1 MLQKEGMY
9 KTEHLLAWLF
19 AIGAI
24 ILAVIGA
31 LAAFDVISLRT
42 VTIAET
48 PLVEIEGE
56 SGTTHFRD
64 GLLLILPAIALGI
77 LAWTMHSS
85 EHHVAMTTGGSQQT
99 STGGRTSTDNMARS
113 GGTVAGQAQ
122 SAANRGTDAGRDATS
137 YAADSAQPKSGSGTG
152 TMEHALSYLGL
163 VITIALGVIAVLVG
177 FNVFDDGYSW
187 RDGII
192 WAFLAIFSGV
202 VTATLHSVQHHAMPV
217 YDVDDI
223 RVMVEERVG
232 TAMQRQGAAGMTT
245 AQATAGGMAGTGT
258 GTQRDMPGTGTGT
271 QRDMPGTRDVPGTG
285 GQGQMPNTPRE
296 ASDTMRDV
304 SDNVR
309 DVPGTQGG
317 TSGDRDIERPL

>member
-31 LAAFDVISLRT
+31 LAAFDVITLRT

-48 PLVEIEGE
+48 PLVEVEGE

-85 EHHVAMTTGGSQQT
+85 EHHVAMTSGGSQAIA
-99 STGGRTSTDNMARS
+99 GGRSAAGNAARS
-113 GGTVAGQAQ
+113 GGGMAGQAQ
-122 SAANRGTDAGRDATS
+122 SVADRGMDASG
-137 YAADSAQPKSGSGTG
+137 YAADTVQPKSGSGTG

-163 VITIALGVIAVLVG
+163 IITIALGVIAVLVG

-245 AQATAGGMAGTGT
+245 AQATAGGMAGGATGT
-258 GTQRDMPGTGTGT
+258 GGGA
-271 QRDMPGTRDVPGTG
+271 QRDMPGTRDIPGTG
-285 GQGQMPNTPRE
+285 GQGQLPNTPRE
-296 ASDTMRDV
+296 VSDAARDV
-304 SDNVR
+304 PDNLR
-309 DVPGTQGG
+309 DVPGSQGGIPGTQGG
-317 TSGDRDIERPL
+317 TPGDRDVERPL

>member
-19 AIGAI
+19 AIGSI

-85 EHHVAMTTGGSQQT
+85 EHHVAMTSGGSQAMA
-99 STGGRTSTDNMARS
+99 GGRTPAGNM
-113 GGTVAGQAQ
+113 AGQAR
-122 SAANRGTDAGRDATS
+122 SAADRGME
-137 YAADSAQPKSGSGTG
+137 ADTQAKSGSGTA
-152 TMEHALSYLGL
+152 TMEHSLSYLGL
-163 VITIALGVIAVLVG
+163 LITIALGVIAVLVG

-192 WAFLAIFSGV
+192 WAFLAIFAGV
-202 VTATLHSVQHHAMPV
+202 ITATLHSVQHHAMPV

-232 TAMQRQGAAGMTT
+232 TAMQRQGAGAAGMTT
-245 AQATAGGMAGTGT
+245 AQATAGGM
-258 GTQRDMPGTGTGT
+258 PGAGT

-296 ASDTMRDV
+296 VSDTMRDV
-304 SDNVR
+304 PGAQGGT
-309 DVPGTQGG
+309 PGTQGG
-317 TSGDRDIERPL
+317 TPADRDVERPL

>member
-1 MLQKEGMY
+1 MLQKEAMY

-19 AIGAI
+19 AGGAI
-24 ILAVIGA
+24 ILALIGA
-31 LAAFDVISLRT
+31 LVAFDVISLRT

-48 PLVEIEGE
+48 PLVEVQGE

-85 EHHVAMTTGGSQQT
+85 EHHVAMTSGGSQAMA
-99 STGGRTSTDNMARS
+99 GGRTPAENM
-113 GGTVAGQAQ
+113 AGQA
-122 SAANRGTDAGRDATS
+122 RP
-137 YAADSAQPKSGSGTG
+137 AADRGMDADTQAKSESGAA

-163 VITIALGVIAVLVG
+163 VVTIALGVIAVLVG

-245 AQATAGGMAGTGT
+245 AQATAGAGTGA
-258 GTQRDMPGTGTGT
+258 QRENPD
-271 QRDMPGTRDVPGTG
+271 TRDIPGMG

-296 ASDTMRDV
+296 ASDTTRDV
-304 SDNVR
+304 PGAQGGS
-309 DVPGTQGG
+309 PGTQGG
-317 TSGDRDIERPL
+317 TPSDRDIERPL